1 MYTHISR
8 LFTVVLFLF
17 LFNSSTA
24 AQTIKGIVLDAENG
38 EPLAGANVVLVSTM
52 SGTATGFDGS
62 FEVEARQGQELQ
74 ISFVGYQTQLIPAE
88 NNLRVMLVPTL
99 SLEQLIIEA
108 VRAEDIDPVTQST
121 ISRKEIEREYQ
132 GEQPIFYLATLTP
145 SITSYSESGTR
156 LFNGGQMRLRGI
168 SQERINITLN
178 GVPLNDMI
186 DHGVFFSNFTDIS
199 GSFESVQV
207 QRGVGTSTNGVAS
220 YAGSIN
226 FESVNL
232 ENSEQ
237 GGSIQTGIGSFATS
251 RLNAS
256 ARSGLVDDKWAFYTN
271 FSKIQSDGYRDNTST
286 DSYSFFFSGGYFG
299 EKDLIKINAFDARS
313 KNGLGYLAVAESD
326 LAVDETINYLNEN
339 DKDDFGQRFVQ
350 IQHTRLFS
358 EDFTTTNSLY
368 YGGASGDYFY
378 TYPDGNGGFDQINYP
393 LRNDHYGLMVN
404 ANYGLDEIDLTGGI
418 HIYRFDRTNEESVT
432 PNFENPYYLETSTK
446 DEVSAFAR
454 ADWATDKLLVTAD
467 LQVRSME
474 LSIQPDYSFLGIAP
488 EGDIVKNWSFVNPRF
503 GATFKLSDATSVYA
517 SIGRTGREP
526 TKIDIFGG
534 FSLTND
540 NYAEA
545 RSDDFGPEYVTDI
558 EAGLKANFQRLAV
571 AANFFYMDFKDEIA
585 PIGEVLAFGVQKREN
600 IESSYRAGIELEWAY
615 TPMKELTFTGNATV
629 MQAEIEAFT
638 DANGAEFRN
647 ITPIFTPSLQINE
660 SVEYIIGNGFTVGLT
675 ASYLSEQYL
684 TLENNANDVVPS
696 SFVTDSF
703 VAFAYK
709 NAELKLQVNN
719 LFDETY
725 YTSGAMV
732 DVDFDG
738 VNDEPGYFV
747 NAGRNFFLNLTLN
760 F

>member
-1 MYTHISR
+1 MLTHISR
-8 LFTVVLFLF
+8 LTTVVFFTLLFY
-17 LFNSSTA
+17 SSTA
-24 AQTIKGIVLDAENG
+24 AQVIQGTVLDAETG
-38 EPLAGANVVLVSTM
+38 ETLAGANVVLVATQ
-52 SGTATGFDGS
+52 SGTATGYDGS
-62 FEVEARQGQELQ
+62 FELQARPGEELQ
-74 ISFVGYQTQLIPAE
+74 ISFVGYQTQRISAE
-88 NNLRVMLVPTL
+88 NEMRILLLPTL

-108 VRAEDIDPVTQST
+108 VRAEEIDPVTQST
-121 ISRKEIEREYQ
+121 ISRKVIKREYQ
-132 GEQPIFYLATLTP
+132 GEQPIFYLSTLTP

-232 ENSEQ
+232 ENSSR
-237 GGSIQTGIGSFATS
+237 GGNIQTGIGSFATS

-256 ARSGLVDDKWAFYTN
+256 ASTGLINGKWAFYSN

-358 EDFTTTNSLY
+358 DELTTTSSLY

-393 LRNDHYGLMVN
+393 LRNDHYGFMIN
-404 ANYGLDEIDLTGGI
+404 ANYELGELDVTGGI
-418 HIYRFDRTNEESVT
+418 HLYRFDRTNEESIT
-432 PNFENPYYLETSTK
+432 PDFANPYYLETSTK

-454 ADWATDKLLVTAD
+454 ADWTTEKLLLTAD

-474 LSIQPDYSFLGIAP
+474 LSILPDYSFLGITP
-488 EGDIVKNWSFVNPRF
+488 EGDIVKNWNFVNPRI
-503 GATFKLSDATSVYA
+503 GVTYRLSDATSVYA
-517 SIGRTGREP
+517 SVGRTGREP

-534 FSLTND
+534 FSLTNA

-545 RSDDFGPEYVTDI
+545 RSDGFDPEFVTDI
-558 EAGLKANFQRLAV
+558 ETGIKANFQHLAL
-571 AANFFYMDFKDEIA
+571 AANLFYMDFTDEIA

-600 IESSYRAGIELEWAY
+600 IESSYRAGVELEWTFA
-615 TPMKELTFTGNATV
+615 PMRELTFTGNATF
-629 MQAEIEAFT
+629 MNAEIESFS
-638 DANGAEFRN
+638 DAAGTEFN
-647 ITPIFTPSLQINE
+647 NVTPIFTPSIQINE
-660 SVEYIIGNGFTVGLT
+660 SVEYIVGNGITLGLT
-675 ASYLSEQYL
+675 GSYLGEQYL
-684 TLENNANDVVPS
+684 TLENDPDDIVPA
-696 SFVTDSF
+696 SF
-703 VAFAYK
+703 VADSFISFAYK
-709 NAELKLQVNN
+709 NADLKLQINN
-719 LFDETY
+719 LLDETY

-738 VNDEPGYFV
+738 TNDEPGYFV
-747 NAGRNFFLNLTLN
+747 NAGRNFFLNLTLS